1 MKFFLPNLGI
11 SKNQASVKCERVET
25 AKKFGPEHHIS
36 SKTGF
41 KWPKMAK
48 YGQNASKCKKID
60 HFSQKIPTIDL
71 FHLVVI
77 YKHGFE

>member
-1 MKFFLPNLGI
+1 MKFFLSNPKI
-11 SKNQASVKCERVET
+11 SKNLASVKCERVET

-41 KWPKMAK
+41 KWPKMVK
-48 YGQNASKCKKID
+48 NSQNASKCKKID
-60 HFSQKIPTIDL
+60 HLSQIIPTIA
-71 FHLVVI
+71 LVHAVVM